1 MRAWRTLL
9 LSAAML
15 SGLAQAH
22 SLDGLL
28 DSVASACQASPALV
42 TLLQS
47 LGQREG
53 EPAQVRQPE
62 QVAAPAELREAF
74 AAPDRVAINEDTWLL
89 GVAARGDWHGVEV
102 TALTRTLSLSEPGG
116 EFAIELSGSPLEVQA
131 ALGKHLAFQHSKVVV
146 DGVWQARG
154 AQFVDGVNGENST
167 ALVCPLPF

>member
-89 GVAARGDWHGVEV
+89 GVAARGD
-102 TALTRTLSLSEPGG
+102 
-116 EFAIELSGSPLEVQA
+116 
-131 ALGKHLAFQHSKVVV
+131 
-146 DGVWQARG
+146 
-154 AQFVDGVNGENST
+154 
-167 ALVCPLPF
+167 

>member
-1 MRAWRTLL
+1 
-9 LSAAML
+9 ML

-89 GVAARGDWHGVEV
+89 GVAAVATGTVWK
-102 TALTRTLSLSEPGG
+102 
-116 EFAIELSGSPLEVQA
+116 SP
-131 ALGKHLAFQHSKVVV
+131 
-146 DGVWQARG
+146 R
-154 AQFVDGVNGENST
+154 
-167 ALVCPLPF
+167 